1 MLKVL
6 SRFSWPM
13 TLGQLRLNLFDYAV
27 LMPLVTSILGVLLA
41 RAVVMGQLYPF
52 GLSYLAGICLGKP
65 EWKKYA
71 LLGVLAGTI
80 VTVPGL
86 PLLGYLASIAILY
99 SVFVCYNKESL
110 HWLLVPTLIFG
121 IHLLCRGSIVFF
133 TGGEPYLWV
142 AILFECIFIG
152 ILSMVVHTGIHA
164 CEKLK
169 SGGIILPEERT
180 SLGLVVLGIL
190 AGLTGFSLFGCSLQS
205 VVSRWLVLWG
215 AFLGGPGGGAAV
227 GAAVGLAPSIQGTV
241 TLGPVAFYAL
251 AGLLGGIFCSF
262 RKSGVIIGFALANL
276 LLSFFF
282 TEDLEIITSLK
293 ETGLAVLLFLIMNI
307 PFSLQTRIAK
317 QQMAATNNA
326 AVAVNLYYAER
337 LDKIAALFYELEKVF
352 DYTPES
358 QPEKENLKELFD
370 KATSQVCNGCSLKRI
385 CWEQDFYKT
394 YQAFLEVSE
403 KLAGGVVVAEKD
415 FGMELKRRCMRLRE
429 LSVALNAQYEGFKLV
444 RKYEKRL
451 EVCHGLVNRQ
461 LIGLARMIEDFA
473 GEIKK
478 EIKEDESTEELIRS
492 KMAEKGF
499 SFAAVRVLELPQGEK
514 EIQIMQKPC
523 EKENWCSAMIA
534 PNLSQIMDRTYLV
547 KNKHCGELTGY
558 LGGAGAGGAGY
569 GCCAFSLVPSRTLAV
584 TVGQAQC
591 PKEGIPVSGDLCS
604 ALTLPHHQFALIMCD
619 GMGVGA
625 DAYAESSAAVNMLE
639 KLLLAGFSPQ
649 VAIRTVNTVLLL
661 KTPLERFV
669 ALDLVVVDQITG
681 QCDFIKIG
689 GVPSLLCTENGLK
702 VVKSSSPPVGILE
715 EVQPQIFRHMLKPQN
730 RIIMMSDGI
739 WDSLD
744 KVDGPEG
751 WLEDLLA
758 QVDSSD
764 PQTIADSLLYIAK
777 KAAGNQALDD
787 MCVLVACFEQN
798 NIT

>member
-13 TLGQLRLNLFDYAV
+13 MLGQLRLNLLDYAF
-27 LMPLVTSILGVLLA
+27 LLPLGASLLGVLLA
-41 RAVVMGQLYPF
+41 RAVVMGQLYPY
-52 GLSYLAGICLGKP
+52 GISYLAGICIGKP
-65 EWKKYA
+65 EWKKFA

-80 VTVPGL
+80 ITVQGL

-99 SVFVCYNKESL
+99 SVFVCYNKDSL
-110 HWLLVPTLIFG
+110 HWLIVPSLIFG
-121 IHLLCRGSIVFF
+121 IHLLCRGSVVFF

-142 AILFECIFIG
+142 AILFECIFIA
-152 ILSMVVHTGIHA
+152 ILSMVVNTGIQA
-164 CEKLK
+164 CEKIK
-169 SGGIILPEERT
+169 SGAMILPEERT

-190 AGLTGFSLFGCSLQS
+190 AGIAGFSLFGCGLQS
-205 VVSRWLVLWG
+205 IVSRWLVLWG

-227 GAAVGLAPSIQGTV
+227 GAVVGLAPSIQGNV

-262 RKSGVIIGFALANL
+262 RKSGVVIGFALANL

-282 TEDLEIITSLK
+282 TEDLAIIASLK
-293 ETGLAVLLFLIMNI
+293 ETGVAVVLFLITNI
-307 PFSLQTRIAK
+307 PFSLETRIAK
-317 QQMAATNNA
+317 EQMAAGNA
-326 AVAVNLYYAER
+326 AAGVNLYYAER
-337 LDKIAALFYELEKVF
+337 LGKIAGIFYELEKVF
-352 DYTPES
+352 DYAPES
-358 QPEKENLKELFD
+358 QADKENLKELFD

-403 KLAGGVVVAEKD
+403 KLGAGVVVAEKD
-415 FGMELKRRCMRLRE
+415 FGIELKRRCMRLRE

-499 SFAAVRVLELPQGEK
+499 TIAAVRVLELPQGEK
-514 EIQIMQKPC
+514 EIQIMQRPC

-534 PNLSQIMDRTYLV
+534 PNLSQIMDRTYIV
-547 KNKHCGELTGY
+547 KNKHCGEITGY
-558 LGGAGAGGAGY
+558 SGGSGSGGAGF

-584 TVGQAQC
+584 KVGQAQC
-591 PKEGIPVSGDLCS
+591 PKEGITVSGDICS

-649 VAIRTVNTVLLL
+649 VAIRTVNTALLL

-702 VVKSSSPPVGILE
+702 VVKSSSPPVGIFE

-730 RIIMMSDGI
+730 SIIMMSDGI

-744 KVDGPEG
+744 SVDGPEG

-758 QVDSSD
+758 QVESND
-764 PQTIADSLLYIAK
+764 PQTLADSLLYIAK
-777 KAAGNQALDD
+777 KAAGNQAPDD

-798 NIT
+798 NIA